1 MNELGLRGL
10 NELGEKSS
18 RATITLGKFVSKPK
32 SNSLGLYFLENVFH
46 WSKFKARSHDV
57 FFS

>member
-32 SNSLGLYFLENVFH
+32 SNSH
-46 WSKFKARSHDV
+46 WLI
-57 FFS
+57 FFRKRFSFVKI